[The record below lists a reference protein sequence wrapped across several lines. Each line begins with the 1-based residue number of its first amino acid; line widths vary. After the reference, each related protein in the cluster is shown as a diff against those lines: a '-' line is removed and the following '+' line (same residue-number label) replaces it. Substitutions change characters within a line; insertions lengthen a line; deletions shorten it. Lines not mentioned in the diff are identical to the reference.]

1 MERTNMNQI
10 STEILAL
17 SGEPALLAR
26 HFRVFFANAAARQLL
41 GDDCEGKLLKE
52 LLGPALC
59 EIQAPSFILDQT
71 IRGHRC
77 NLRVN
82 HIDDCQ
88 LIFLRP
94 CGSAPLLL
102 NDALL
107 CSMRSALMNFG
118 VSAELL
124 RARAEERGDSPLL
137 KDLRSVTHCYYRML
151 RVLTNASLVLS
162 VTDGSV
168 PFAPEEMDL
177 VPFLSDLLDTVG
189 MLCPGIAFSLRHGEV
204 HPIVAD
210 KQLVELMVLN
220 LISNCTLHARDCT
233 QVRLSLMETREN
245 LILSVDDNGCGIPPE
260 QLGTVF
266 DRYCHGFDM
275 GSMLSGAGLGLTAA
289 RSVAQL
295 HKGTLLLE
303 SRQDRG
309 TTVRV
314 SLSRRLSAGRLSGGQ
329 SVWESGM
336 LGILTALADS
346 LPDDCYT
353 ENYLD

>member
-1 MERTNMNQI
+1 MNQI

-26 HFRVFFANAAARQLL
+26 GFRVFFANAAARQLL

-59 EIQAPSFILDQT
+59 ETQAPSFILDQT

-94 CGSAPLLL
+94 CGSAPLPL

-107 CSMRSALMNFG
+107 YFLRSALMNFS
-118 VSAELL
+118 VSADLL
-124 RARAEERGDSPLL
+124 RVRAEEWGDSLFL
-137 KDLRSVTHCYYRML
+137 KELRSVTHCYYRML
-151 RVLTNASLVLS
+151 RVLANASLVLS

-189 MLCPGIAFSLRHGEV
+189 MLCPGIAFSLRHGEI

-220 LISNCTLHARDCT
+220 LISNCTVHAKGCT
-233 QVRLSLMETREN
+233 RVHLNLMETREN
-245 LILSVDDNGCGIPPE
+245 LVLSVDDDGCGIAPE

-266 DRYCHGFDM
+266 DRYCHGFDV
-275 GSMLSGAGLGLTAA
+275 GSMLSGAGLGLTVA

-303 SRQDRG
+303 SRQNKG

-314 SLSRRLSAGRLSGGQ
+314 SLSRHLSSDRLSSGQ
-329 SVWESGM
+329 SVWESDM
-336 LGILTALADS
+336 QGILAALADS

-353 ENYLD
+353 EHYLD

>member
-1 MERTNMNQI
+1 MNQI

-26 HFRVFFANAAARQLL
+26 RFRVFFANAAARQLL
-41 GDDCEGKLLKE
+41 GDDCEGKSLE
-52 LLGPALC
+52 DLLGPALC
-59 EIQAPSFILDQT
+59 ETQSPSFLLDQT
-71 IRGHRC
+71 VRGHRC
-77 NLRVN
+77 SLRVN
-82 HIDDCQ
+82 HIGDCQ
-88 LIFLRP
+88 LIFLRR
-94 CGSAPLLL
+94 CGSTPLLL

-124 RARAEERGDSPLL
+124 RARAEERGDSLLL

-151 RVLTNASLVLS
+151 RVLANASLVLS
-162 VTDGSV
+162 VTDGSA
-168 PFAPEEMDL
+168 PFAPDEMDMIR
-177 VPFLSDLLDTVG
+177 FLSGLLDTVR
-189 MLCPGIAFSLRHGEV
+189 MLCPGTDFSLSHGEI
-204 HPIVAD
+204 HPIAAD
-210 KQLVELMVLN
+210 RQLVELMVLN
-220 LISNCTLHARDCT
+220 LISNCIVHAKGCT
-233 QVRLSLMETREN
+233 RVRLSLMETREN

-266 DRYCHGFDM
+266 DRYCHGFDT
-275 GSMLSGAGLGLTAA
+275 GSLYAGAGLGLTVA

-303 SRQDRG
+303 SRQGRG

-314 SLSRRLSAGRLSGGQ
+314 SLSRRLSADRLSVGQ
-329 SVWESGM
+329 SAWENDM
-336 LGILTALADS
+336 QGILAALADS

>member
-1 MERTNMNQI
+1 MNQI

-26 HFRVFFANAAARQLL
+26 RFRVFFANAAARQLL
-41 GDDCEGKLLKE
+41 GDDCEGKSLE
-52 LLGPALC
+52 DLLGPALC
-59 EIQAPSFILDQT
+59 ETQSPSFLLDQT
-71 IRGHRC
+71 VRGHRC
-77 NLRVN
+77 SLRVN
-82 HIDDCQ
+82 HIGDCQ
-88 LIFLRP
+88 LIFLRR

-124 RARAEERGDSPLL
+124 RARAEERGDSLLL

-151 RVLTNASLVLS
+151 RVLANASLVLS
-162 VTDGSV
+162 VTDGSA
-168 PFAPEEMDL
+168 PFAPDEMDM
-177 VPFLSDLLDTVG
+177 VRFLSGLLDTVR
-189 MLCPGIAFSLRHGEV
+189 MLCPGTDFSLSHGEI
-204 HPIVAD
+204 HPIAAD
-210 KQLVELMVLN
+210 RQLVELMVLN
-220 LISNCTLHARDCT
+220 LISNCIVHAKGCT
-233 QVRLSLMETREN
+233 RVRLSLMETREN
-245 LILSVDDNGCGIPPE
+245 LILSVDDDGCGISPE

-266 DRYCHGFDM
+266 DRYCHGFDT
-275 GSMLSGAGLGLTAA
+275 GSLCAGAGLGLTVA

-314 SLSRRLSAGRLSGGQ
+314 SLSRRLSADRLCGGQ
-329 SVWESGM
+329 GAWESDM
-336 LGILTALADS
+336 QGILASLADS

>member
-41 GDDCEGKLLKE
+41 GDDCEGKSLE
-52 LLGPALC
+52 DLLGPALC
-59 EIQAPSFILDQT
+59 ETQSPSFLLDQT
-71 IRGHRC
+71 VRGHRC
-77 NLRVN
+77 SLRVN
-82 HIDDCQ
+82 HIGDCQ
-88 LIFLRP
+88 LIFLRR

-124 RARAEERGDSPLL
+124 RARSEERGDSPLL

-233 QVRLSLMETREN
+233 QVRVSLMETREN
-245 LILSVDDNGCGIPPE
+245 LVLSVDDDGCGIPPE

-275 GSMLSGAGLGLTAA
+275 GSMLSGTGLGLTAA

>member
-1 MERTNMNQI
+1 MECDNLNQI

-26 HFRVFFANAAARQLL
+26 RFRVFFANAAARQLL
-41 GDDCEGKLLKE
+41 GDDCEGKSLE
-52 LLGPALC
+52 DLLGPALC
-59 EIQAPSFILDQT
+59 ETQAPSFLLDQT
-71 IRGHRC
+71 VRGHRC
-77 NLRVN
+77 SLRVN
-82 HIDDCQ
+82 HIGDCQ
-88 LIFLRP
+88 LIFLRR
-94 CGSAPLLL
+94 CGSTPLLL

-124 RARAEERGDSPLL
+124 RARAEERGDSLLL

-151 RVLTNASLVLS
+151 RVLANASLVLS
-162 VTDGSV
+162 VTDGSA
-168 PFAPEEMDL
+168 PFAPDEMDMIR
-177 VPFLSDLLDTVG
+177 FLSGLLDTVR
-189 MLCPGIAFSLRHGEV
+189 MLCPGTAFSLSHGEI

-210 KQLVELMVLN
+210 RQLVELMVLN
-220 LISNCTLHARDCT
+220 LISNCIVHAKGCT
-233 QVRLSLMETREN
+233 RVRLSLMETREN

-266 DRYCHGFDM
+266 DRYCHGFDT
-275 GSMLSGAGLGLTAA
+275 GSLCAGAGLGLTVA

-303 SRQDRG
+303 SRQGRG

-314 SLSRRLSAGRLSGGQ
+314 SLSRRLSADRLCGGQ
-329 SVWESGM
+329 SAWENEM
-336 LGILTALADS
+336 QGILTALADS

>member
-1 MERTNMNQI
+1 MECDNLNQI

-26 HFRVFFANAAARQLL
+26 RFRVFFANAAARQLL
-41 GDDCEGKLLKE
+41 GDDCEGKSLE
-52 LLGPALC
+52 DLLGPALC
-59 EIQAPSFILDQT
+59 ETQSPSFLLDQT
-71 IRGHRC
+71 VRGHRC
-77 NLRVN
+77 SLRVN
-82 HIDDCQ
+82 HIGDCQ
-88 LIFLRP
+88 LIFLRR
-94 CGSAPLLL
+94 CGSTPLLL

-118 VSAELL
+118 ISAELL
-124 RARAEERGDSPLL
+124 RARAEERGDSLLL

-151 RVLTNASLVLS
+151 RVLANASLVLS
-162 VTDGSV
+162 VTDGSA
-168 PFAPEEMDL
+168 PFAPDEMDM
-177 VPFLSDLLDTVG
+177 VRFLSGLLDTVR
-189 MLCPGIAFSLRHGEV
+189 MLCPGTAFSLSHGEI
-204 HPIVAD
+204 HPIAAD
-210 KQLVELMVLN
+210 RQLVELMVLN
-220 LISNCTLHARDCT
+220 LISNCIVHAKGCT
-233 QVRLSLMETREN
+233 RVRLSLMETREN

-266 DRYCHGFDM
+266 DRYCHGFDT
-275 GSMLSGAGLGLTAA
+275 GSLYAGAGLGLTVA

-303 SRQDRG
+303 SQQGRG

-314 SLSRRLSAGRLSGGQ
+314 SLSRRLSADRLSVGQ
-329 SVWESGM
+329 SAWENVM
-336 LGILTALADS
+336 QGILAALADS

>member
-1 MERTNMNQI
+1 MECDNLNQI

-26 HFRVFFANAAARQLL
+26 RFRVFFANAAARQLL
-41 GDDCEGKLLKE
+41 GDDCEGKSLE
-52 LLGPALC
+52 DLLGPALC
-59 EIQAPSFILDQT
+59 ETQSPSFLLDQT
-71 IRGHRC
+71 VRGHRC
-77 NLRVN
+77 SLRVN
-82 HIDDCQ
+82 HIGDCQ
-88 LIFLRP
+88 LIFLRR
-94 CGSAPLLL
+94 CGSTPLLL

-124 RARAEERGDSPLL
+124 RARAEERGDSLLL

-151 RVLTNASLVLS
+151 RVLTNASLALS
-162 VTDGSV
+162 VTDGSA
-168 PFAPEEMDL
+168 PFAPDEMDM
-177 VPFLSDLLDTVG
+177 VRFLSRLLDTVR
-189 MLCPGIAFSLRHGEV
+189 MLCPGTDFSLSHGEI
-204 HPIVAD
+204 HPIAAD
-210 KQLVELMVLN
+210 RQLVELMVLN
-220 LISNCTLHARDCT
+220 LISNCIVHAKGCT
-233 QVRLSLMETREN
+233 RVRLSLMETREN

-275 GSMLSGAGLGLTAA
+275 GSLCAGAGLGLTVA

-303 SRQDRG
+303 SRQGRG

-314 SLSRRLSAGRLSGGQ
+314 SLSRRLSADRLCVGQ
-329 SVWESGM
+329 SAWENDM
-336 LGILTALADS
+336 QGILTALADS

>member
-26 HFRVFFANAAARQLL
+26 GFRVFFANAAARQLL

-59 EIQAPSFILDQT
+59 EIQASSFILDQT

-88 LIFLRP
+88 LIFLRR
-94 CGSAPLLL
+94 CGSAPLPINDPLL
-102 NDALL
+102 Y
-107 CSMRSALMNFG
+107 SMRSALMDLSA
-118 VSAELL
+118 SAELL
-124 RARAEERGDSPLL
+124 RSRAEEQGDGLL
-137 KDLRSVTHCYYRML
+137 LNTLRSVTHCYYRLL
-151 RVLTNASLVLS
+151 RLLTNASLVLS
-162 VTDGSV
+162 VTDGSA
-168 PFAPEEMDL
+168 PFAPEEMDM
-177 VPFLSDLLDTVG
+177 VPFLSGLLDTVG
-189 MLCPGIAFSLRHGEV
+189 MLCPGIHFSLSHGEI

-210 KQLVELMVLN
+210 RQLVELMVLN
-220 LISNCTLHARDCT
+220 LISNCIVHAKGCT
-233 QVRLSLMETREN
+233 RVRVSLMETREN
-245 LILSVDDNGCGIPPE
+245 LVLSVDDDGCGIPPE

-266 DRYCHGFDM
+266 DRYCHGFDT
-275 GSMLSGAGLGLTAA
+275 GSLYAGAGLGLTVA

-314 SLSRRLSAGRLSGGQ
+314 SLSRRLSADRLSVGQ
-329 SVWESGM
+329 SAWENDM
-336 LGILTALADS
+336 QGILAALADS

>member
-1 MERTNMNQI
+1 MNQI

-26 HFRVFFANAAARQLL
+26 HFRVFFANAAARQFL
-41 GDDCEGKLLKE
+41 GDSCEGKPLEE

-59 EIQAPSFILDQT
+59 ETRASSFLLDQAISGRRYT
-71 IRGHRC
+71 V
-77 NLRVN
+77 RVN
-82 HIDDCQ
+82 RIGDCQ
-88 LIFLRP
+88 LIFLRR

-107 CSMRSALMNFG
+107 CSMRGALMNFG

-124 RARAEERGDSPLL
+124 RARAEELGDSLLL
-137 KDLRSVTHCYYRML
+137 KELRSVTHCYYRLL
-151 RVLTNASLVLS
+151 RVLANASLVLS
-162 VTDGSV
+162 VTDGSA
-168 PFAPEEMDL
+168 PFAPEEMDM
-177 VPFLSDLLDTVG
+177 VSFLSGLLDTVG
-189 MLCPGIAFSLRHGEV
+189 MLCPGIAFSLSHGEI

-210 KQLVELMVLN
+210 RQLVELMVLN
-220 LISNCTLHARDCT
+220 LISNCSVHARGCT
-233 QVRLSLMETREN
+233 RVHLNLMETREN

-266 DRYCHGFDM
+266 DRYCHGFDT
-275 GSMLSGAGLGLTAA
+275 GSLYAGAGLGLTVA

-314 SLSRRLSAGRLSGGQ
+314 SLSRHLSADRLCSSQGA
-329 SVWESGM
+329 WESDM
-336 LGILTALADS
+336 QGILAALADS

-353 ENYLD
+353 ERYLD

>member
-1 MERTNMNQI
+1 MECDNLNQI

-26 HFRVFFANAAARQLL
+26 RFRVFFANAAARQLL
-41 GDDCEGKLLKE
+41 GDDCEGKSLE
-52 LLGPALC
+52 DLLGPALC
-59 EIQAPSFILDQT
+59 ETQAPSFLLDQT
-71 IRGHRC
+71 VRGHRC
-77 NLRVN
+77 SLRVN
-82 HIDDCQ
+82 HIGDCQ
-88 LIFLRP
+88 LIFLRR
-94 CGSAPLLL
+94 CGSTPLLL

-151 RVLTNASLVLS
+151 RVLANASLVLS
-162 VTDGSV
+162 VTDGSA
-168 PFAPEEMDL
+168 PFAPDEMDMIR
-177 VPFLSDLLDTVG
+177 FLSGLLDTVR
-189 MLCPGIAFSLRHGEV
+189 MLCPGTAFSLSHGEI

-210 KQLVELMVLN
+210 RQLVELMVLN
-220 LISNCTLHARDCT
+220 LISNCIVHAKGCT
-233 QVRLSLMETREN
+233 RVRLSLMETREN

-266 DRYCHGFDM
+266 DRYCHGFDT
-275 GSMLSGAGLGLTAA
+275 GSLCAGAGLGLTVA

-303 SRQDRG
+303 SRQGRG

-314 SLSRRLSAGRLSGGQ
+314 SLSRRLSADRLCGGQ
-329 SVWESGM
+329 SAWENDM
-336 LGILTALADS
+336 QGILTALADS

>member
-1 MERTNMNQI
+1 MNQI

-26 HFRVFFANAAARQLL
+26 RFRVFFANAAARQLL
-41 GDDCEGKLLKE
+41 GDDCEGKSLE
-52 LLGPALC
+52 DLLGPALC
-59 EIQAPSFILDQT
+59 ETQSPSFLLDQT
-71 IRGHRC
+71 VRGHRC
-77 NLRVN
+77 SLRVN
-82 HIDDCQ
+82 HIGDCQ
-88 LIFLRP
+88 LIFLRR
-94 CGSAPLLL
+94 CGSTPLLL

-118 VSAELL
+118 ISAELL
-124 RARAEERGDSPLL
+124 RARAEERGDSLLL

-151 RVLTNASLVLS
+151 RVLANASLVLS
-162 VTDGSV
+162 VTDGSA
-168 PFAPEEMDL
+168 PFAPDEMDM
-177 VPFLSDLLDTVG
+177 VRFLSGLLDTVR
-189 MLCPGIAFSLRHGEV
+189 MLCPGTAFSLSHGEI
-204 HPIVAD
+204 HPIAAD
-210 KQLVELMVLN
+210 RQLVELMVLN
-220 LISNCTLHARDCT
+220 LISNCIVHAKGCT
-233 QVRLSLMETREN
+233 RVRLSLMETREN

-266 DRYCHGFDM
+266 DRYCHGFDT
-275 GSMLSGAGLGLTAA
+275 GSLYAGAGLGLTVA

-303 SRQDRG
+303 SQQGRG

-314 SLSRRLSAGRLSGGQ
+314 SLSRRLSADRLSVGQ
-329 SVWESGM
+329 SAWENDM
-336 LGILTALADS
+336 QGILAALADS

>member
-1 MERTNMNQI
+1 MECDNLNQI

-26 HFRVFFANAAARQLL
+26 RFRVFFANAAARQLL
-41 GDDCEGKLLKE
+41 GDDCEGKSLE
-52 LLGPALC
+52 DLLGPALC
-59 EIQAPSFILDQT
+59 ETQSPSFLLDQT
-71 IRGHRC
+71 VRGHRC
-77 NLRVN
+77 SLRVN
-82 HIDDCQ
+82 HIGDCQ
-88 LIFLRP
+88 LIFLRR
-94 CGSAPLLL
+94 CGSTPLLL

-118 VSAELL
+118 ISAELL
-124 RARAEERGDSPLL
+124 RARAEERGDSLLL

-151 RVLTNASLVLS
+151 RVLANASLVLS
-162 VTDGSV
+162 VTDGSA
-168 PFAPEEMDL
+168 PFAPDEMDM
-177 VPFLSDLLDTVG
+177 VRFLSGLLDTVR
-189 MLCPGIAFSLRHGEV
+189 MLCPGTAFSLSHGEI
-204 HPIVAD
+204 HPIAAD
-210 KQLVELMVLN
+210 RQLVELMVLN
-220 LISNCTLHARDCT
+220 LISNCIVHAKGCT
-233 QVRLSLMETREN
+233 RVRLSLMETREN

-266 DRYCHGFDM
+266 DRYCHGFDT
-275 GSMLSGAGLGLTAA
+275 GSLYAGAGLGLTVA

-303 SRQDRG
+303 SQQGRG

-314 SLSRRLSAGRLSGGQ
+314 SLSRRLSADRLSVGQ
-329 SVWESGM
+329 SAWENDM
-336 LGILTALADS
+336 QGILAALADS

>member
-52 LLGPALC
+52 LPALC

-94 CGSAPLLL
+94 CGSAPLPL
-102 NDALL
+102 NEALL

-168 PFAPEEMDL
+168 PFAPDEMDM
-177 VPFLSDLLDTVG
+177 VCFLSGLLDTVG
-189 MLCPGIAFSLRHGEV
+189 MLCPGTAFSLSHGEI

-210 KQLVELMVLN
+210 RQLVELMVLN

-233 QVRLSLMETREN
+233 QVRVSLMETREN
-245 LILSVDDNGCGIPPE
+245 LVLSVDDDGCGIPPE

-266 DRYCHGFDM
+266 DRYCHGFDT
-275 GSMLSGAGLGLTAA
+275 GSLYAGAGLGLTVA

>member
-1 MERTNMNQI
+1 MECDNLNQI

-26 HFRVFFANAAARQLL
+26 RFRVFFANAAARQLL
-41 GDDCEGKLLKE
+41 GDDCEGKSLE
-52 LLGPALC
+52 DLLGPALC
-59 EIQAPSFILDQT
+59 ETQSPSFILDQT

-77 NLRVN
+77 SLRVN

-88 LIFLRP
+88 LIFLRR
-94 CGSAPLLL
+94 CGSTPLLL

-124 RARAEERGDSPLL
+124 RARAEERGDSLLL

-151 RVLTNASLVLS
+151 RVLANASLVLS
-162 VTDGSV
+162 VTDGSA
-168 PFAPEEMDL
+168 PFAPDEMDMIR
-177 VPFLSDLLDTVG
+177 FLSRLLDTVR
-189 MLCPGIAFSLRHGEV
+189 MLCPGTAFSLSHGEI

-210 KQLVELMVLN
+210 RQLVELMVLN
-220 LISNCTLHARDCT
+220 LISNCIVHAKGCT
-233 QVRLSLMETREN
+233 RVRLSLMETREN

-266 DRYCHGFDM
+266 DRYCHGFDT
-275 GSMLSGAGLGLTAA
+275 GSLYAGAGLGLTVA

-303 SRQDRG
+303 SRQGRG

-314 SLSRRLSAGRLSGGQ
+314 SLSRRLSADRLSVGQ
-329 SVWESGM
+329 SAWENDM
-336 LGILTALADS
+336 QGILAALADS